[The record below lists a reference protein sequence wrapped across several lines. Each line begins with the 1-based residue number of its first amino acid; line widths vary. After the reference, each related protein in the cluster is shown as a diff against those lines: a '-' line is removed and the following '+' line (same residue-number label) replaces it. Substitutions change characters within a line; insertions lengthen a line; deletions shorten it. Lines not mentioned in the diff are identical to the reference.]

1 MDEMPTGREDTMS
14 STDMLGLTGK
24 VGIVWGGGF
33 GMGERSAIRLAEA
46 GAAVAVVDLI
56 AERAEKVAADIVAGG
71 GRAIALAADV
81 TDEPSTEAALVAAEA
96 ALGPVDV
103 MITVIGLGVWGQ
115 LLDFTLE
122 QWEDAHRLN
131 LTSFFIP
138 ARAVARSLIRNAKP
152 GAIACVSSVSG
163 LTAAPNHAGYGAA
176 KAGMINLVRTMANEW
191 GQHGIRVNAA
201 MPGSCATPRLNFG
214 EEGLAKMREMLPLG
228 RPAEPDELA
237 KALVF
242 LVSDLASYVTGDNL
256 RVDGGWTSRFL
267 MQAGTGSMSNAAG
280 VKKD

>member
-1 MDEMPTGREDTMS
+1 MS

-33 GMGERSAIRLAEA
+33 GMGERSSLRLAEA
-46 GAAVAVVDLI
+46 GARVAVVDLVPG
-56 AERAEKVAADIVAGG
+56 RAEKVAAEINANGGKAVA
-71 GRAIALAADV
+71 LSADV
-81 TDEPSTEAALVAAEA
+81 TDEPDVEKALAAAEA

-103 MITVIGLGVWGQ
+103 MITVIGLGVWSQ
-115 LLDFTLE
+115 LVDMTLD
-122 QWEDAHRLN
+122 QWEEAHKIN

-138 ARAVARSLIRNAKP
+138 ARAVARSLIRNGKP

-163 LTAAPNHAGYGAA
+163 LTAAPNHGGYGAA

-201 MPGSCATPRLNFG
+201 MPGAAATPRLAMPP
-214 EEGLAKMREMLPLG
+214 EGMARFREMLPLG

-267 MQAGTGSMSNAAG
+267 MQGRASQGSPGSNVADVRKA
-280 VKKD
+280 

>member
-1 MDEMPTGREDTMS
+1 MS

-33 GMGERSAIRLAEA
+33 GMGERSSLRLAEA
-46 GAAVAVVDLI
+46 GAHVAVVDLVP
-56 AERAEKVAADIVAGG
+56 ERAEKIAAEINANGG
-71 GRAIALAADV
+71 KAIGLSADV
-81 TDEPSTEAALVAAEA
+81 TDEPSVEKALAAAEA

-103 MITVIGLGVWGQ
+103 MITVIGLGVWSQ
-115 LLDFTLE
+115 LIDMTLE
-122 QWEDAHRLN
+122 QWEDGHRLN
-131 LTSFFIP
+131 LTSFFLP
-138 ARAVARSLIRNAKP
+138 ARAVARSLIKNGKP

-163 LTAAPNHAGYGAA
+163 LTAAPNHGSYGAA

-191 GQHGIRVNAA
+191 GAHGIRVNAA
-201 MPGSCATPRLNFG
+201 MPGAAATPRLG
-214 EEGLAKMREMLPLG
+214 MTDEGRERFKDILPLG

-242 LVSDLASYVTGDNL
+242 LVSDMASYVTGDNL

-267 MQAGTGSMSNAAG
+267 TQASVNAIPNTAGTAGAG
-280 VKKD
+280 VAKG

>member
-1 MDEMPTGREDTMS
+1 MS

-24 VGIVWGGGF
+24 VGIVWGGGY

-46 GAAVAVVDLI
+46 GARVAVVDLVQ
-56 AERAEKVAADIVAGG
+56 ERAETVAARIVAAGG
-71 GRAIALAADV
+71 QAVALAADV
-81 TDEPSTEAALVAAEA
+81 TDEPSTIAALDAAEV

-122 QWEDAHRLN
+122 QWEDAHRIN

-138 ARAVARSLIRNAKP
+138 ARAVARSLIRNGKP

-163 LTAAPNHAGYGAA
+163 LTAAPNHGGYGAA

-201 MPGSCATPRLNFG
+201 MPGAAATPRLTMT
-214 EEGLAKMREMLPLG
+214 EEALDKFREMLPLR
-228 RPAEPDELA
+228 RPADPDELA

-267 MQAGTGSMSNAAG
+267 MQSGVGGMSGTAGTKTDKGS
-280 VKKD
+280 

>member
-1 MDEMPTGREDTMS
+1 
-14 STDMLGLTGK
+14 MLGLTGK
-24 VGIVWGGGF
+24 VGIVWGGGY
-33 GMGERSAIRLAEA
+33 GMGERSSLRLAEA
-46 GAAVAVVDLI
+46 GAAVAVVDLVP
-56 AERAEKVAADIVAGG
+56 ERAEKIAAEIVAKGG
-71 GRAIALAADV
+71 KAIALSADV
-81 TDEPSTEAALVAAEA
+81 TDEPSVEAAIAAAEA
-96 ALGPVDV
+96 ALGPLDV

-122 QWEDAHRLN
+122 QWEEAHRIN

-138 ARAVARSLIRNAKP
+138 ARAVARRLVAHGKP

-163 LTAAPNHAGYGAA
+163 LTAAPNHGGYGAA

-191 GQHGIRVNAA
+191 GQYGIRVNAA
-201 MPGSCATPRLNFG
+201 MPGSCATPRLDFG
-214 EEGLAKMREMLPLG
+214 EAGRAKMKEMLPLG
-228 RPAEPDELA
+228 RAAEPDELA

-267 MQAGTGSMSNAAG
+267 MQGSTNGATGSNVAA
-280 VKKD
+280 VKTP

>member
-1 MDEMPTGREDTMS
+1 MPKS
-14 STDMLGLTGK
+14 SDMLGLTGK

-33 GMGERSAIRLAEA
+33 GMGESSALRLAQA
-46 GAAVAVVDLI
+46 GAKVAVVDLI
-56 AERAEKVAADIVAGG
+56 AERAEAVAARIVAEGG
-71 GRAIALAADV
+71 TAVAFAADV
-81 TDEPSTEAALVAAEA
+81 TDEPATEAALAAAEA
-96 ALGPVDV
+96 ALGSVDV

-122 QWEDAHRLN
+122 QWDDAHRLN

-138 ARAVARSLIRNAKP
+138 ARAVARSLIRGGRP

-163 LTAAPNHAGYGAA
+163 LTAAPNHGGYGAA

-191 GQHGIRVNAA
+191 GPHGIRVNAA
-201 MPGSCATPRLNFG
+201 MPGSCETPRVPMG
-214 EEGLAKMREMLPLG
+214 EEGRAKMREMLPLG
-228 RPAEPDELA
+228 RAATTDEIA

-267 MQAGTGSMSNAAG
+267 MQGGAPGQSNAAS
-280 VKKD
+280 VREA

>member
-1 MDEMPTGREDTMS
+1 MS
-14 STDMLGLTGK
+14 SSDMLGLTGK
-24 VGIVWGGGF
+24 VGIVWGGGY
-33 GMGERSAIRLAEA
+33 GMGERSSIRLAEA
-46 GAAVAVVDLI
+46 GASVAVVDLI
-56 AERAEKVAADIVAGG
+56 QDRAETVAAQINASGGKAVA
-71 GRAIALAADV
+71 LVADV
-81 TDEPSTEAALVAAEA
+81 TDEASTNAALAAAEE
-96 ALGPVDV
+96 ALGPVDL

-131 LTSFFIP
+131 LTSFFLP
-138 ARAVARSLIRNAKP
+138 ARAVARSLIRNGKP

-163 LTAAPNHAGYGAA
+163 LTAAPNHGSYGAA

-214 EEGLAKMREMLPLG
+214 EAGLAKMKEMLPLG

-267 MQAGTGSMSNAAG
+267 MQGTTSGSSGVAA
-280 VKKD
+280 VAP

>member
-1 MDEMPTGREDTMS
+1 MG

-24 VGIVWGGGF
+24 VGVVWGGGF
-33 GMGERSAIRLAEA
+33 GMGERSALRLAEA
-46 GAAVAVVDLI
+46 GAQVAVVDLVQ
-56 AERAEKVAADIVAGG
+56 ERAEKVVAEIVASGG
-71 GRAIALAADV
+71 KAVALAADV
-81 TDEPSTEAALVAAEA
+81 TDESATEAALAAAEA

-103 MITVIGLGVWGQ
+103 MITVIGIGVWGQ
-115 LLDFTLE
+115 LLDFTLD
-122 QWEDAHRLN
+122 QWEEAHRLN

-138 ARAVARSLIRNAKP
+138 ARAVARSLVRNGKP

-163 LTAAPNHAGYGAA
+163 LTAAPNHGGYGAA

-201 MPGSCATPRLNFG
+201 MPGAAATPRLAMPPEAMDKF
-214 EEGLAKMREMLPLG
+214 REMLPLG
-228 RPAEPDELA
+228 RPADPDELA

-242 LVSDLASYVTGDNL
+242 LVSDMASYITGDNL

-267 MQAGTGSMSNAAG
+267 MQGGVGSMSSAAG
-280 VKKD
+280 TKKA

>member
-1 MDEMPTGREDTMS
+1 MS

-33 GMGERSAIRLAEA
+33 GMGERSSLRLAEA
-46 GAAVAVVDLI
+46 GAKVAVVDLVP
-56 AERAEKVAADIVAGG
+56 ERAEKIAAQINGNGGKAVA
-71 GRAIALAADV
+71 LSADV
-81 TDEPSTEAALVAAEA
+81 TDEQSVEKALSAAEA

-103 MITVIGLGVWGQ
+103 MITVIGLGVWAQ
-115 LLDFTLE
+115 LVDMTLD
-122 QWEDAHRLN
+122 QWEEAHKIN

-138 ARAVARSLIRNAKP
+138 ARAVARSLIRNGKP

-163 LTAAPNHAGYGAA
+163 LTAAPNHGGYGAA

-201 MPGSCATPRLNFG
+201 MPGAAATPRLAMPP
-214 EEGLAKMREMLPLG
+214 EGMARFKEMLPLG
-228 RPAEPDELA
+228 RPAQPDELA

-267 MQAGTGSMSNAAG
+267 MQGTASQGSPGSNIADVRKA
-280 VKKD
+280 

>member
-1 MDEMPTGREDTMS
+1 MS
-14 STDMLGLTGK
+14 GTDMLGLAGK
-24 VGIVWGGGF
+24 VGVVWGGGY

-46 GAAVAVVDLI
+46 GARVAVVDI
-56 AERAEKVAADIVAGG
+56 VAERAEAVAAAIVASGG
-71 GRAIALAADV
+71 TAVALTADV
-81 TDEPSTEAALVAAEA
+81 TDEPGTEAALAAAEA

-103 MITVIGLGVWGQ
+103 MITVIGIGIWGQ
-115 LLDFTLE
+115 ILDFTLE
-122 QWEDAHRLN
+122 QWNEALRLN

-138 ARAVARSLIRNAKP
+138 ARAVARSLIRNGKP

-214 EEGLAKMREMLPLG
+214 EEGLARMKEMLPLG
-228 RPAEPDELA
+228 RPATPDELA

-267 MQAGTGSMSNAAG
+267 MQGTASGSTGSNVAA
-280 VKKD
+280 VKAP